1 MLQYDDF
8 YSHDDDDVAVVVV
21 VVDDGVSRRGLNWS
35 DHWHVVDMPVFV

>member
-1 MLQYDDF
+1 MLQCDDF
-8 YSHDDDDVAVVVV
+8 YSHGDDDDGVAV